1 LTSKR
6 PLLPILIRGTAD
18 ALPKSGF
25 LFHGRHK
32 ITIQVLP
39 PVMPETFENLN
50 VEQLMG
56 KMHGY
61 FAEQLGDAEPVQ

>member
-1 LTSKR
+1 
-6 PLLPILIRGTAD
+6 
-18 ALPKSGF
+18 
-25 LFHGRHK
+25 
-32 ITIQVLP
+32 
-39 PVMPETFENLN
+39 MPETFENLN